1 MSFSISILEKR
12 KQNQSKAYIIDISYG
27 GGIMQSKILFFDVDG
42 TLLDTARGIPDIP
55 QGALYQLKRIQEQ
68 GHKIFISSGRPK
80 AMINQYLLN
89 VGFDGYILANGG
101 YVEID
106 GQSIYEDRMDYK
118 LCVKTVQMLEDLRC
132 DYMLET
138 ADAIYIDPS
147 YHELYDFFSQAGM
160 KEMFQLD
167 FDKDEVLKRTIKIEA
182 NVLNKDKAKIE
193 NYIQDKFGSVIHHDE
208 HGSEN
213 AFEFFSPTISKAVGI
228 QKVLDYYHVSRQQT
242 YAFGDGLNDMEMI
255 EYCEVGVAM
264 GNAVEALKQKAD
276 LVCCAI
282 ENQGLERILK
292 ILFPDEV

>member
-1 MSFSISILEKR
+1 
-12 KQNQSKAYIIDISYG
+12 
-27 GGIMQSKILFFDVDG
+27 MQSKILFFDVDG

-182 NVLNKDKAKIE
+182 NVLKI
-193 NYIQDKFGSVIHHDE
+193 
-208 HGSEN
+208 
-213 AFEFFSPTISKAVGI
+213 
-228 QKVLDYYHVSRQQT
+228 
-242 YAFGDGLNDMEMI
+242 
-255 EYCEVGVAM
+255 
-264 GNAVEALKQKAD
+264 KQK
-276 LVCCAI
+276 
-282 ENQGLERILK
+282 
-292 ILFPDEV
+292 

>member
-1 MSFSISILEKR
+1 
-12 KQNQSKAYIIDISYG
+12 
-27 GGIMQSKILFFDVDG
+27 MQSKILFFDVDG

-182 NVLNKDKAKIE
+182 NVLNKDKEKIE

>member
-12 KQNQSKAYIIDISYG
+12 KQNQSKTYIIDISYG

-89 VGFDGYILANGG
+89 VGFDGYVLANGG

-118 LCVKTVQMLEDLRC
+118 LCVKTVQMLEDLQC

-147 YHELYDFFSQAGM
+147 YIFLDVLQDALLDLTLILHRAVQRVQRSVDA
-160 KEMFQLD
+160 FQRPLFQKGTAKLD
-167 FDKDEVLKRTIKIEA
+167 FVNFL
-182 NVLNKDKAKIE
+182 
-193 NYIQDKFGSVIHHDE
+193 
-208 HGSEN
+208 
-213 AFEFFSPTISKAVGI
+213 AV
-228 QKVLDYYHVSRQQT
+228 VPVR
-242 YAFGDGLNDMEMI
+242 
-255 EYCEVGVAM
+255 
-264 GNAVEALKQKAD
+264 
-276 LVCCAI
+276 
-282 ENQGLERILK
+282 
-292 ILFPDEV
+292 P